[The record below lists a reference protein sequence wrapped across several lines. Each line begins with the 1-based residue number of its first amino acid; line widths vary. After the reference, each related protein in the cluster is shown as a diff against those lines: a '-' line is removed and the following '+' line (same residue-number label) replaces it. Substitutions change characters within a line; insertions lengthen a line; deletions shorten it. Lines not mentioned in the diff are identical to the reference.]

1 MSGKLGKSPF
11 ARSGI
16 VGKFS
21 SVGFTDNSTQAGVD
35 SIEIESAGTIL
46 VKKHGIG
53 RAPGVQGAHMYGSNT
68 DQNLTQFQITHVTS
82 GQGNCGGRHHRFR
95 WINGNTAI
103 PHIKFND
110 GSTATSPGWSAGWNW
125 STSGTKVWGIS
136 TISGEQNELICSDF
150 WTLVFNSSLTTFQG
164 ISNSGIPA
172 ADQHIIMYFEYNQA
186 ICVAPGSETFIDSSS
201 NMKIAKAF

>member
-1 MSGKLGKSPF
+1 M
-11 ARSGI
+11 
-16 VGKFS
+16 
-21 SVGFTDNSTQAGVD
+21 
-35 SIEIESAGTIL
+35 
-46 VKKHGIG
+46 
-53 RAPGVQGAHMYGSNT
+53 
-68 DQNLTQFQITHVTS
+68 TS
-82 GQGNCGGRHHRFR
+82 GSGACGGRHHRFR
-95 WINGNTAI
+95 WINGSTAI
-103 PHIKFND
+103 PHIKNWD
-110 GSTATSPGWSAGWNW
+110 STSGYSAGWSAGWDW
-125 STSGTKVWGIS
+125 STSGTKVIGIS